1 MSSSMKSLFLDS
13 NYDKGIKI
21 PKVVWENYPSK
32 YSVNKQRRKV
42 PFANRAANCSLYLT
56 AADMPSEKSQELAEI
71 PETSNKDKIELPHI
85 LESLTN
91 VEKSINE
98 KLTSLQKLGTEG
110 YFENMLKESLENRDR
125 SHGNVVDGP
134 GNHQNPSASV
144 VATNETKVKKR
155 KNTKSQ
161 MTIMDHSEKKRKT

>member
-1 MSSSMKSLFLDS
+1 MKSLFLES

-32 YSVNKQRRKV
+32 YSVNKRRTKV
-42 PFANRAANCSLYLT
+42 PFTNRAANCSLYLT
-56 AADMPSEKSQELAEI
+56 AADTPSEKSQERAEI
-71 PETSNKDKIELPHI
+71 PETSNKNTIELPH
-85 LESLTN
+85 LLQSLTN

-110 YFENMLKESLENRDR
+110 YFENILKESLEKRDK

-144 VATNETKVKKR
+144 VATNEPKGIKR
-155 KNTKSQ
+155 KKNKKNQ
-161 MTIMDHSEKKRKT
+161 MTIMDHSQNKKLKY